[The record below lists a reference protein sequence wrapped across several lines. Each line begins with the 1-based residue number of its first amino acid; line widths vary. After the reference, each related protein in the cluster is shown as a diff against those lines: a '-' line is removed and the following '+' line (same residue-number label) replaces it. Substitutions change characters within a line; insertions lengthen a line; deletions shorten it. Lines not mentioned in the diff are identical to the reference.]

1 MKARMAQAER
11 TCVSRECVENRR
23 KGTKNKKK
31 TPPQESN
38 DNAQSNLR
46 DNAPKTNKK
55 SKATNSNDEAPKNF
69 CPDQVAHIATD
80 MMQIQSIPK
89 LQVGTAYYRS
99 KVNKEISIPNN

>member
-1 MKARMAQAER
+1 MAQAER
-11 TCVSRECVENRR
+11 TCVCRECVENRG
-23 KGTKNKKK
+23 KGTKNKNK

-38 DNAQSNLR
+38 DNAQSNLL
-46 DNAPKTNKK
+46 DNSPKTSKK
-55 SKATNSNDEAPKNF
+55 SKATNSNDEAPKKF

-99 KVNKEISIPNN
+99 KVNKEISIPNK